1 VNRPESTLIG
11 DLYECNP
18 VKADMVVANASNWLF
33 LGTGLS
39 NGDHLDDQGSQ
50 SLGGAIDR
58 CRQTGWPRTDD
69 DEVETAL
76 GKAVDGQTEVLRQHT
91 RRRVA
96 QDRAGGDHDRQLPR
110 CDGELAQEAF
120 DGSVSVGIKP
130 LVGDAVAGQKLPDPE
145 RLGRETGTHDADS
158 CCCAA
163 QQHRP
168 AGEKGSE
175 DCVAQDRVRRDHVLQ
190 RSPRHHED
198 LPRLDDAPGGV
209 RKIGILGMD
218 LGYYKETSYRET
230 QYYNELKEMLG
241 EANIAEGFIHIHNP
255 YLNKEFFTDPA
266 YYWYRSV
273 FLEMAE
279 QAAADGVQTFNC
291 SGGGILFGPGI
302 EFVSFPE
309 FVAAT
314 R

>member
-1 VNRPESTLIG
+1 
-11 DLYECNP
+11 
-18 VKADMVVANASNWLF
+18 
-33 LGTGLS
+33 
-39 NGDHLDDQGSQ
+39 
-50 SLGGAIDR
+50 
-58 CRQTGWPRTDD
+58 
-69 DEVETAL
+69 
-76 GKAVDGQTEVLRQHT
+76 
-91 RRRVA
+91 
-96 QDRAGGDHDRQLPR
+96 
-110 CDGELAQEAF
+110 
-120 DGSVSVGIKP
+120 
-130 LVGDAVAGQKLPDPE
+130 
-145 RLGRETGTHDADS
+145 
-158 CCCAA
+158 
-163 QQHRP
+163 
-168 AGEKGSE
+168 
-175 DCVAQDRVRRDHVLQ
+175 
-190 RSPRHHED
+190 
-198 LPRLDDAPGGV
+198 
-209 RKIGILGMD
+209 MD